1 MRLPKLFSPAGLF
14 LLAFVLRLIPVIA
27 AVNLPIG
34 LDDMFQYDMLGRSL
48 AAGEG
53 YRWYA
58 QPDLDLIRSYIDID
72 FIAPNYDPRGIE
84 TSFRAPAYP
93 FLLAGVYTLSGLG
106 SRLFAARLVN
116 AAFGALLAPMAYAL
130 ARRLF
135 PADERVAR
143 FAGITLAVYPMLLIY
158 PLALATEN
166 LFFPLVLGGLL
177 ALLRAAETQRG
188 RDWLLAGA
196 ILGLATLT
204 RSVIFAFAG
213 LAGLW
218 IWFGLRSFRGALLYG
233 LAVLALVLPW
243 TIRNTLLEGQFTF
256 VENSMG
262 YNLHMGY
269 HPQGSGTFQYGIS
282 LELLPYLDDGERNML
297 GTQLALDYIKQDP
310 GRVPSLVAS
319 KLGYFFG
326 LERRAIS
333 YFYTNNFFGPIPT
346 VPLVA
351 LFLLFTLP
359 FPIIATLAAVSMPFV
374 HFTRQHAL
382 MLLLLLAYILPH
394 ALLMAE
400 DRFHL
405 AILPVLAV
413 YAGWAWQHGP
423 AALLALR
430 SSAQR
435 ITLRSSVPRLLAAG
449 LLVALLWLN
458 WGLELHRDSAKLAQ
472 LFGPDGNHAG
482 FSY

>member
-1 MRLPKLFSPAGLF
+1 MRLPKLFSPSGLF
-14 LLAFVLRLIPVIA
+14 LLAFVLRLVPVVA
-27 AVNLPIG
+27 AINLPIG

-72 FIAPNYDPRGIE
+72 FIAPDYDPRGIE

-93 FLLAGVYTLSGLG
+93 FLLAGVYTLSGLEW
-106 SRLFAARLVN
+106 RLFAARLVN
-116 AAFGALLAPMAYAL
+116 AALGALLAPMTYAL

-135 PADERVAR
+135 PDDERVAR
-143 FAGITLAVYPMLLIY
+143 FGGLALAAYPMLLIY

-177 ALLRAAETQRG
+177 ALLRAAEKRRA

-196 ILGLATLT
+196 ILGAATLT

-218 IWFGLRSFRGALLYG
+218 IWFGLRNFRGALLYG
-233 LAVLALVLPW
+233 LAVFALVLPW

-269 HPQGSGTFQYGIS
+269 HPQGTGTFQYGIS
-282 LELLPYLDDGERNML
+282 VELLPYLDDGERNTR
-297 GTQLALDYIKQDP
+297 GTQMALGYIQDDP
-310 GRVPSLVAS
+310 GRVPSLIVS

-333 YFYTNNFFGPIPT
+333 YFYTNNFFGNIPA

-351 LFLLFTLP
+351 VFLLFTLP
-359 FPIIATLAAVSMPFV
+359 FPIISTLAAAGLPFV
-374 HFTRQHAL
+374 RWDRERVLT
-382 MLLLLLAYILPH
+382 LLLLGGYILPH
-394 ALLMAE
+394 ILLMAE

-413 YAGWAWQHGP
+413 YAGHAWTQRRELAAAARRSLP
-423 AALLALR
+423 RALAAALL
-430 SSAQR
+430 
-435 ITLRSSVPRLLAAG
+435 VG
-449 LLVALLWLN
+449 LLWLN

-472 LFGPDGNHAG
+472 LFGPDGNRAG

>member
-1 MRLPKLFSPAGLF
+1 MAIPMRLPKLFSPLGLF

-27 AVNLPIG
+27 AINLPIG

-72 FIAPNYDPRGIE
+72 FIAPNYDPRGLE

-93 FLLAGVYTLSGLG
+93 FLLAGVYTVSGLE
-106 SRLFAARLVN
+106 SRLLAARLVN
-116 AAFGALLAPMAYAL
+116 AALGALLAPMAYAL

-135 PADERVAR
+135 PEHERAAR
-143 FAGITLAVYPMLLIY
+143 FAGIALAVYPMLLIY

-177 ALLRAAETQRG
+177 ALLRAAEKQRA
-188 RDWLLAGA
+188 RDWLLAGV
-196 ILGLATLT
+196 ILGAATLT

-218 IWFGLRSFRGALLYG
+218 IWFGLRNFRAAALYG
-233 LAVLALVLPW
+233 LAVFALVLPW

-269 HPQGSGTFQYGIS
+269 HPEGTGTFQYGIS
-282 LELLPYLDDGERNML
+282 VELLPYLDDGERNTL
-297 GTQLALDYIKQDP
+297 GTQMAMQYIEDDP
-310 GRVPSLVAS
+310 GRVPYLMAR

-333 YFYTNNFFGPIPT
+333 YFYTNNFFGNIPT
-346 VPLVA
+346 LPLVG
-351 LFLLFTLP
+351 LFLAFTLP
-359 FPIIATLAAVSMPFV
+359 FPIITTLAAMSLPFV
-374 HFTRQHAL
+374 RWTRERILA
-382 MLLLLLAYILPH
+382 LLLLFGYILPH
-394 ALLMAE
+394 VLLMAE

-413 YAGWAWQHGP
+413 FAGFAFTQRGELWASARRSVP
-423 AALLALR
+423 RVLIAALL
-430 SSAQR
+430 
-435 ITLRSSVPRLLAAG
+435 VG
-449 LLVALLWLN
+449 LLWLN
-458 WGLELHRDSAKLAQ
+458 WGLELHRDADKLQQ
-472 LFGPDGNHAG
+472 LFGPEGNRAG

>member
-14 LLAFVLRLIPVIA
+14 ILAFVLRLVPVVA
-27 AVNLPIG
+27 AISLPIG

-72 FIAPNYDPRGIE
+72 FIAPDYDPRGIE

-93 FLLAGVYTLSGLG
+93 FLLAGVYTISGLEW
-106 SRLFAARLVN
+106 RLFAARLVN
-116 AAFGALLAPMAYAL
+116 AALGALLAPMTYAL

-135 PADERVAR
+135 PDDERVAR
-143 FAGITLAVYPMLLIY
+143 FGGLALAAYPMLLIY

-166 LFFPLVLGGLL
+166 LFFPLMLGGLL
-177 ALLRAAETQRG
+177 ALLRAAEKQRA

-196 ILGLATLT
+196 ILGAATLT

-218 IWFGLRSFRGALLYG
+218 IWFGLRNFRAALLYG
-233 LAVLALVLPW
+233 LAVFALVLPW

-282 LELLPYLDDGERNML
+282 VELLPYLDDGERNTR
-297 GTQLALDYIKQDP
+297 GTQMALGYIQDDP
-310 GRVPSLVAS
+310 GRVPSLIVS

-333 YFYTNNFFGPIPT
+333 YFYTNNFFGNIPT

-351 LFLLFTLP
+351 VFLLFTLP
-359 FPIIATLAAVSMPFV
+359 FPIISTLAAAGLPFV
-374 HFTRQHAL
+374 RWNRERILT
-382 MLLLLLAYILPH
+382 LLLLGGYILPH
-394 ALLMAE
+394 ILLMAE

-413 YAGWAWQHGP
+413 YAGHAWAQRRELAAAARRSLP
-423 AALLALR
+423 RALAAALL
-430 SSAQR
+430 
-435 ITLRSSVPRLLAAG
+435 VG
-449 LLVALLWLN
+449 LLWLN

-472 LFGPDGNHAG
+472 LFGPDGNRAG

>member
-1 MRLPKLFSPAGLF
+1 MRLPKLFSPSGLF
-14 LLAFVLRLIPVIA
+14 LLAFVLRLVPVVA
-27 AVNLPIG
+27 AISLPIG

-72 FIAPNYDPRGIE
+72 FIAPDYDPRGIE

-93 FLLAGVYTLSGLG
+93 FLLAGVYTLSGLEW
-106 SRLFAARLVN
+106 RLFAARLVN
-116 AAFGALLAPMAYAL
+116 AALGALLAPMTYAL

-135 PADERVAR
+135 PDDERVAR
-143 FAGITLAVYPMLLIY
+143 FGGAALAAYPMLLIY

-177 ALLRAAETQRG
+177 ALLRAAEKQRA

-196 ILGLATLT
+196 ILGAATLT

-218 IWFGLRSFRGALLYG
+218 IWFGLRNFRAALLYG
-233 LAVLALVLPW
+233 LAVFALVLPW

-269 HPQGSGTFQYGIS
+269 HPQGTGTFQYGIS
-282 LELLPYLDDGERNML
+282 VELLPYLDDGERNTR
-297 GTQLALDYIKQDP
+297 GTQMALGYIQDDP
-310 GRVPSLVAS
+310 GRVPSFMAS

-333 YFYTNNFFGPIPT
+333 YFYTNNFFGNIPT

-351 LFLLFTLP
+351 VFLLFTLP
-359 FPIIATLAAVSMPFV
+359 FPIISTLAAAGLPFV
-374 HFTRQHAL
+374 RWSRERILT
-382 MLLLLLAYILPH
+382 LLLLAGYILPH
-394 ALLMAE
+394 ILLMAE

-413 YAGWAWQHGP
+413 YAGHAWTQRRELVAAARRSLP
-423 AALLALR
+423 QALAAALL
-430 SSAQR
+430 
-435 ITLRSSVPRLLAAG
+435 VG
-449 LLVALLWLN
+449 LLWLN

-472 LFGPDGNHAG
+472 LFGPDGNRAG

>member
-1 MRLPKLFSPAGLF
+1 MSPPKLFSPSGLF
-14 LLAFVLRLIPVIA
+14 LLAFVLRLVPVILA
-27 AVNLPIG
+27 INLPIG
-34 LDDMFQYDMLGRSL
+34 LDDMFQYDMLARSL

-58 QPDLDLIRSYIDID
+58 QADLDLVRSYIDVD
-72 FIAPNYDPRGIE
+72 FVAADYDPRGIL

-93 FLLAGVYTLSGLG
+93 FLLAAVYTLSGLEW
-106 SRLFAARLVN
+106 RLFAARLAN
-116 AAFGALLAPMAYAL
+116 ALLGALLAPMTYAL

-135 PADERVAR
+135 PQHEKAAR
-143 FAGITLAVYPMLLIY
+143 FAGLALAVYPMLLIY

-177 ALLRAAETQRG
+177 ALLRAAQSGRE

-196 ILGLATLT
+196 LLGAATLT
-204 RSVIFAFAG
+204 RSVIFAFVG

-218 IWFGLRSFRGALLYG
+218 IWFGVRQRRGALLFAA
-233 LAVLALVLPW
+233 AVLALVLPW
-243 TIRNTLLEGQFTF
+243 TVRNTLLERRFTF

-269 HPQGSGTFQYGIS
+269 HPQGTGTFQYGIS
-282 LELLPYLDDGERNML
+282 LELLPYLDDGERNVL
-297 GTQLALDYIKQDP
+297 GTQMALDYIKEDP
-310 GRVPSLVAS
+310 GRVPYLMVR

-333 YFYTNNFFGPIPT
+333 YFYTNNFFGSIST
-346 VPLVA
+346 LPLVG

-359 FPIIATLAAVSMPFV
+359 FPIVSSLAAVSLPFV
-374 HFTRQHAL
+374 RWTGERVL
-382 MLLLLLAYILPH
+382 MLLFLGGYLLPH
-394 ALLMAE
+394 VLLMAE

-405 AILPVLAV
+405 AAVPVLAV
-413 YAGWAWQHGP
+413 FAGWAWAQRAQLLATARRSAP
-423 AALLALR
+423 RAAIAALLL
-430 SSAQR
+430 
-435 ITLRSSVPRLLAAG
+435 
-449 LLVALLWLN
+449 ALLWLN
-458 WGLELHRDSAKLAQ
+458 WGLELHRDAAKLAQ
-472 LFGPDGNHAG
+472 LFGPDGNYAG

>member
-14 LLAFVLRLIPVIA
+14 LLALILRLIPVVA
-27 AVNLPIG
+27 AINLPIG
-34 LDDMFQYDMLGRSL
+34 LDDMFQYDMLGRSI
-48 AAGEG
+48 ASGQG

-58 QPDLDLIRSYIDID
+58 QPDLDLMRSYIDID
-72 FIAPNYDPRGIE
+72 FIAPDYDPRGIE

-93 FLLAGVYTLSGLG
+93 FLLAGVYTLSGLE
-106 SRLFAARLVN
+106 SRLFAARLAN
-116 AAFGALLAPMAYAL
+116 AALGALLAPLTFAL

-135 PADERVAR
+135 PDDERVAR
-143 FAGITLAVYPMLLIY
+143 FAGLALAAYPMLLIY

-177 ALLRAAETQRG
+177 ALLRAAEKQRA
-188 RDWLLAGA
+188 RDWLLSGA
-196 ILGLATLT
+196 VIGLATLT

-213 LAGLW
+213 LAGPWVLL
-218 IWFGLRSFRGALLYG
+218 GLRNVRGALLYG
-233 LAVLALVLPW
+233 AAVLALVLPW

-269 HPQGSGTFQYGIS
+269 HPQGTGTFQYGIS
-282 LELLPYLDDGERNML
+282 VELLPYLDDGERNTR
-297 GTQLALDYIKQDP
+297 GTQMALDYIKQDP
-310 GRVPSLVAS
+310 GRVPSLMAS
-319 KLGYFFG
+319 KLGYFFA

-333 YFYTNNFFGPIPT
+333 YFYTNNFFGNIPT
-346 VPLVA
+346 VPLVG

-359 FPIIATLAAVSMPFV
+359 FPIIATLAAAGLPFV
-374 HFTRQHAL
+374 RWSRERVLT
-382 MLLLLLAYILPH
+382 LLLLGGYILPH
-394 ALLMAE
+394 ILLMAE

-413 YAGWAWQHGP
+413 YAGHAWSQRRE
-423 AALLALR
+423 LLAQAR
-430 SSAQR
+430 RNA
-435 ITLRSSVPRLLAAG
+435 PRAVAAV

-458 WGLELHRDSAKLAQ
+458 WGLELHRDAAKLAQ

>member
-1 MRLPKLFSPAGLF
+1 M
-14 LLAFVLRLIPVIA
+14 LALVLRLIPVLLAI
-27 AVNLPIG
+27 NLPIG

-58 QPDLDLIRSYIDID
+58 QPDLDLMRSYIDID
-72 FIAPNYDPRGIE
+72 FIAPDYDPRGLE

-93 FLLAGVYTLSGLG
+93 FLLAGVYTLSGLE
-106 SRLFAARLVN
+106 SRLLAARLVN
-116 AAFGALLAPMAYAL
+116 ATLGALLAPMAYAL

-135 PADERVAR
+135 PEHERAAR
-143 FAGITLAVYPMLLIY
+143 FAGIALAAYPMLLIY

-177 ALLRAAETQRG
+177 ALLRAAEKQRA

-196 ILGLATLT
+196 ILGAATLT

-218 IWFGLRSFRGALLYG
+218 IWFGLRNFRAAVLYG
-233 LAVLALVLPW
+233 LAVFALVLPW

-269 HPQGSGTFQYGIS
+269 HPAGTGTFQYGIS
-282 LELLPYLDDGERNML
+282 VELLPYLDDGERNTL
-297 GTQLALDYIKQDP
+297 GTQMALEYIEDDP
-310 GRVPSLVAS
+310 GRVPYLMVR

-333 YFYTNNFFGPIPT
+333 YFYTNNFFGSIST

-351 LFLLFTLP
+351 LFLAFTLP
-359 FPIIATLAAVSMPFV
+359 FPIISTLAAAGLPFV
-374 HFTRQHAL
+374 RWTREHAL
-382 MLLLLLAYILPH
+382 ALLLLVAYIFPH
-394 ALLMAE
+394 VLLMAE

-413 YAGWAWQHGP
+413 YAGWAWVALP
-423 AALLALR
+423 ALLRNGVR
-430 SSAQR
+430 S
-435 ITLRSSVPRLLAAG
+435 LPRLLAAG
-449 LLVALLWLN
+449 LLVLLLWLN
-458 WGLELHRDSAKLAQ
+458 WGLELHRDAAKLAQ
-472 LFGPDGNHAG
+472 LFGPEGNHAG

>member
-14 LLAFVLRLIPVIA
+14 ILAFVLRLVPVVA
-27 AVNLPIG
+27 AISLPIG

-72 FIAPNYDPRGIE
+72 FIAPDYDPRGIE

-93 FLLAGVYTLSGLG
+93 FLLAGVYTISGLEW
-106 SRLFAARLVN
+106 RLFAARLVN
-116 AAFGALLAPMAYAL
+116 AALGALLAPMTYAL

-135 PADERVAR
+135 PDDERVAR
-143 FAGITLAVYPMLLIY
+143 FGGLALAAYPMLLIY

-166 LFFPLVLGGLL
+166 LFFPLMLGGLL
-177 ALLRAAETQRG
+177 ALLRAAEKQRA

-196 ILGLATLT
+196 ILGAATLT

-218 IWFGLRSFRGALLYG
+218 IWFGLRNFRAAVLYG
-233 LAVLALVLPW
+233 LAVFALVLPW

-282 LELLPYLDDGERNML
+282 VELLPYLDDGERNTR
-297 GTQLALDYIKQDP
+297 GTQMALGYIQDDP
-310 GRVPSLVAS
+310 GRVPSLIVS

-333 YFYTNNFFGPIPT
+333 YFYTNNFFGNIPT

-351 LFLLFTLP
+351 VFLLFTLP
-359 FPIIATLAAVSMPFV
+359 FPIISTLATAGLPFV
-374 HFTRQHAL
+374 RWNRERVLT
-382 MLLLLLAYILPH
+382 LLLLGGYILPH
-394 ALLMAE
+394 ILLMAE

-413 YAGWAWQHGP
+413 YAGRAWTQRSELVAAARRRLP
-423 AALLALR
+423 RALVAALL
-430 SSAQR
+430 
-435 ITLRSSVPRLLAAG
+435 VG
-449 LLVALLWLN
+449 LLWLN
-458 WGLELHRDSAKLAQ
+458 WGLELHRDSAKLIQ
-472 LFGPDGNHAG
+472 LFGPDGNRAG